1 MGLCEGQRFDKSER
15 TLIFKDIKAHG
26 VKIKSFVTLC
36 LLREFLQ
43 TKWAQA
49 VHLGSAQHGVSP

>member
-15 TLIFKDIKAHG
+15 TLIFKDTEAHG

-36 LLREFLQ
+36 LFVRIS
-43 TKWAQA
+43 ANQA
-49 VHLGSAQHGVSP
+49 GTSCAS